1 MIAMLAFSALP
12 TAAQD
17 IAHLGTNQL
26 VLRRSMTWRFR
37 TQREGHRRLSGR
49 GPGIIWWR
57 ASFRFSGLE
66 ANASYTV
73 VIKAG
78 SPTRTLPT
86 RLP

>member
-37 TQREGHRRLSGR
+37 TQRERASSTIGAGT
-49 GPGIIWWR
+49 GIITV
-57 ASFRFSGLE
+57 ASLVPLQRPGSECVLHGRDQGRF
-66 ANASYTV
+66 AV
-73 VIKAG
+73 
-78 SPTRTLPT
+78 RTLPT